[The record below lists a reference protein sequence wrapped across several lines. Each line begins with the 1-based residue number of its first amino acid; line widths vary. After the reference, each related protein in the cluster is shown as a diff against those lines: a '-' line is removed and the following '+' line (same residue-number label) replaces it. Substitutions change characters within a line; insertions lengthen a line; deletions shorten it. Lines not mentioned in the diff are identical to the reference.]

1 MNKYKTLMLVMFFLS
16 LFALSKTNALV
27 KDYTLLGKTIYL
39 DAGHGGKD
47 SGAISTTIIEKE
59 INLILTQKL
68 AKELTSKGAYVLLTR
83 DGDYDLSKSTKNRKR
98 NDLYNR
104 VKLINEED
112 CDLYISIHLNSS
124 TSTKWSG
131 LQIFYSN
138 VNKENKVIAT
148 TLNTNLKKEFTNIR
162 EIKEENNYYMYPKI
176 KPKGVLIE
184 AGFISNPNDNYL
196 LRQEDYQNK
205 LVKNIANGIDFYFN
219 NQKNIV

>member
-205 LVKNIANGIDFYFN
+205 LVKNIANGIEFYFN